1 MCKALIFQSEKEFDA
16 RDRNRSH
23 SHDPFQQR
31 LVDFRC
37 IFASGKDTDAMCD
50 QEHRPACTGSGTDST
65 GYSTKYQLKRNALD
79 CFFLCISRLVF
90 PKQDGNSGEQSNE
103 I

>member
-1 MCKALIFQSEKEFDA
+1 MFFKHTLVFQSEKEFDA

-50 QEHRPACTGSGTDST
+50 QEHRQARRQNFRPKAHLPFSGQGSRS
-65 GYSTKYQLKRNALD
+65 YNNLPIPECLKSEML
-79 CFFLCISRLVF
+79 
-90 PKQDGNSGEQSNE
+90 QS
-103 I
+103 